1 MNTFWEAM
9 KKKGTEKLREEGV
22 SERIIATVESERLNE
37 QREPR
42 DENERG
48 QNL

>member
-1 MNTFWEAM
+1 MNTFWEVM
-9 KKKGTEKLREEGV
+9 KEKGVEKLREEGI
-22 SERIIATVESERLNE
+22 SERIIATVEAERLNKR
-37 QREPR
+37 REPR